1 MNPNQNQL
9 EKALGLLEQYSSGV
23 ICLAQNPSEDAIAS
37 AVGLYMGLT
46 KAGKNISIVCATPVK
61 SQLPGAEK
69 IGSDFATAGDSLV
82 ISFPYEDGAIDKVDY
97 YIQNDRFNIVVTPRP
112 GREKLNEKT
121 VQYSMTGG
129 LVEFVITVDTT
140 SLKQLG
146 ATFEKHQEQIKGK
159 PLINIDRHL
168 TNTFFGQANLV
179 NRNSSSN
186 AELVMQILTG
196 LKIELDRDIANALLA
211 GIIASTANYS
221 APHTNAQTFEAS
233 AQLMKHGAG
242 KPKMAP
248 GQPMRQQPMQQAAPN
263 QFAPQPSYGAQPQQF
278 MPPRQ
283 PQQMGGFPPTQSQ
296 QAPMPQQPNPFMQQP
311 PQGQFSPP
319 AQQSQPPQSIDTY
332 FDDDD
337 EEEEDDD
344 WLKPS
349 IFTPKDT
356 PAQGGSGSGNPN
368 SRG

>member
-23 ICLAQNPSEDAIAS
+23 ICLPQSPSEDAVAS

-46 KAGKNISIVCATPVK
+46 KIGKNVSIVCAHPVQ
-61 SQLPGAEK
+61 SALPGAEK
-69 IGSDFATAGDSLV
+69 IGTDFATAGDSLV
-82 ISFPYEDGAIDKVDY
+82 ISFPYEDGAVDKVDY

-112 GREKLNEKT
+112 GREKLSEKS
-121 VQYSMTGG
+121 VKYSMTGG
-129 LVEFVITVDTT
+129 LVEFIITVDTT

-146 ATFEKHQEQIKGK
+146 ETFQKHQEQIKGK

-168 TNTFFGQANLV
+168 TNTFFGQANVV

-186 AELVMQILTG
+186 AELVMQLLAG
-196 LKIELDRDIANALLA
+196 LSVEMDRDIANALLA

-248 GQPMRQQPMQQAAPN
+248 GQPVTQQRPQQPIPS
-263 QFAPQPSYGAQPQQF
+263 QFAQQPPFTPQPQQF
-278 MPPRQ
+278 MPARQ
-283 PQQMGGFPPTQSQ
+283 PQQMSGFQPEQPQ
-296 QAPMPQQPNPFMQQP
+296 QAPVLQQPNSFAPQP
-311 PQGQFSPP
+311 PQGQFSPS
-319 AQQSQPPQSIDTY
+319 AQQQSQHPQNNDFY
-332 FDDDD
+332 FDDEG
-337 EEEEDDD
+337 EEDDDD

-349 IFTPKDT
+349 IFTPKDNS
-356 PAQGGSGSGNPN
+356 PSGGSNNNPN
-368 SRG
+368 NRG

>member
-9 EKALGLLEQYSSGV
+9 EKALSLLEQYSSGV

-46 KAGKNISIVCATPVK
+46 KVGKNISIVCATPVQ

-129 LVEFVITVDTT
+129 LVEFIITIDTT

-159 PLINIDRHL
+159 PLINVDRHL

-196 LKIELDRDIANALLA
+196 LKIEMDRDMANALLA

-248 GQPMRQQPMQQAAPN
+248 GQPMPQQPTQAPVPN
-263 QFAPQPSYGAQPQQF
+263 QFTPQTAYGAQPQHYI
-278 MPPRQ
+278 PPRQ
-283 PQQMGGFPPTQSQ
+283 PQQMGGFPAAQPQ
-296 QAPMPQQPNPFMQQP
+296 QTPLPQQPNPFMQQP
-311 PQGQFSPP
+311 PQGQFVPQP
-319 AQQSQPPQSIDTY
+319 QQSQPPQSIDTY
-332 FDDDD
+332 FDD

-349 IFTPKDT
+349 IFTPKDNT
-356 PAQGGSGSGNPN
+356 PQGGSSNGNPN
-368 SRG
+368 NRG